1 MDIFAKIGSLLDEK
15 PSESIMDDNVAI
27 AADNNNP
34 YLSTVV
40 LGARNAY
47 DTLHALMAPLIKGK
61 KSSLKQIDKWLDN
74 WVRRLESI
82 EKMYKELLAKL
93 NDLGADFTGTFNI
106 EFAKEA
112 WEIVQDTPILRRYMG
127 EANYWLLYDTVG
139 LLATQSGSLSGDLL
153 AGVKSAIK
161 QAILALISMTD
172 GLLCLESYLGM
183 IQQYWGALYLKITPL
198 PLLDSIVPNVTCAY
212 WYKPAISS
220 QSNGTTAAITLRND
234 PPGHGFTPI
243 PLPVPNPTMYVKDP
257 TYIGKI
263 DYQNPDTWYL
273 DGAPY
278 YLPNTMN
285 LLERALQYWG
295 SSYTNEFLPAVN
307 NIYPRREYG
316 EGGAHPLRA
325 GHTFAQLDTSKMS
338 ISGTNVATKVD
349 NESTVDEI
357 FSEVFTKDILR
368 YMTSDTWTVEGITY
382 YGWQKAYELAYN
394 LIAEFILSGF
404 SAYGE
409 KPSTI
414 TRFFA
419 LQQGDPTGAVY
430 PQFSTWYASNVNF
443 KKALIHMN
451 MSWKMM
457 VNTYGAKVGIPV
469 GDSRYHTFF
478 DAIMKAFVDAG
489 HTVGGYKG
497 SLETSET
504 FMVSPSFC
512 PVTAFRSE
520 EENMKAGVPFIAYKV
535 DTTDNRITYISS
547 GQDTTAEGDAVNVTY
562 NVKNIAFV
570 MGPSEDIENDMFTVR
585 TSVFSI
591 VADSI
596 LAAMTNVATGLHK
609 ATPSIKY
616 TQVGLP
622 YIIGYSGGNAVNSDA
637 MVTTQY
643 YEHDSTHM
651 ASVPLGILPEALYM
665 HRSAIDNIPKFID
678 KEKTQFYLGNIFF
691 PDGKVPTSLDEAK
704 TPETFV
710 THYLSFYKSAKSANQ
725 ELADIVGYSIDHGR
739 ETKFPCFGVYGEL
752 LSMQSWHYTEMPYL
766 EFSSKYAKVKSG
778 SNLYYELSN
787 PEHIIF
793 YHSSYVSQ
801 TRQMQMAVIHEYLES
816 TVKSYGANDK
826 YTFYVFPTESIS
838 VSKLSSSPSLGSFL
852 SVDAT
857 SPSGDAYHYITLRNP
872 IPKCAKYVDSEK
884 WSIMDIIHELYLLAT
899 NLAGLCGDNGE
910 RLKSLQD
917 DLSEFHIS
925 TPQFIGQLPEN
936 NGQYSPFRFEIFKD
950 YSDKI
955 EKLVNSIYNFRAEIV
970 AATEAW

>member
-1 MDIFAKIGSLLDEK
+1 MDVFAKIGSLLKEK

-34 YLSTVV
+34 YLSSVV

-47 DTLHALMAPLIKGK
+47 DTLHTLMGPLIKGK
-61 KSSLKQIDKWLDN
+61 KSSLKQIDKWIND
-74 WVRRLESI
+74 WIARLEQI
-82 EKMYKELLAKL
+82 EKMYEELLAKL
-93 NDLGADFTGTFNI
+93 NDLGADFGGAFDLD
-106 EFAKEA
+106 FAKEA

-139 LLATQSGSLSGDLL
+139 LLATQSGSLAGDLL
-153 AGVKSAIK
+153 AGAKSAVK

-212 WYKPAISS
+212 WYKPAITS
-220 QSNGTTAAITLRND
+220 QSNGTTQAIPLRND
-234 PPGHGFTPI
+234 PPGQGFTPI
-243 PLPVPNPTMYVKDP
+243 PLPVPNPTMFVRDP
-257 TYIGKI
+257 SYIGKI

-273 DGAPY
+273 NGTPY

-307 NIYPRREYG
+307 NFYPRRAYG
-316 EGGAHPLRA
+316 EGEAHPLRV
-325 GHTFAQLDTSKMS
+325 GHTLAQLDTSKMS
-338 ISGTNVATKVD
+338 INGTNVSVEEDTDKP
-349 NESTVDEI
+349 NVDEI
-357 FSEVFTKDILR
+357 FAAVFSDEVLQ
-368 YMTSDTWTVEGITY
+368 YMTSETWNMGAAVY
-382 YGWQKAYELAYN
+382 YGWQKAYEIAYN
-394 LIAEFILSGF
+394 LIVDFIISGF
-404 SAYGE
+404 AAYGE
-409 KPSTI
+409 EPSTI
-414 TRFFA
+414 TRFFS
-419 LQQGDPTGAVY
+419 LQLGDPTGAIY
-430 PQFSTWYASNVNF
+430 PQFSTWYSTNAEF
-443 KKALIHMN
+443 RQALVHMN
-451 MSWKMM
+451 QSWRMM
-457 VNTYGAKVGIPV
+457 VNTYGTKVGVPA
-469 GDSRYHTFF
+469 GADRYHIFF
-478 DAIMKAFVDAG
+478 DAVMKAFVDAG
-489 HTVGGYKG
+489 HTIGGCDG
-497 SLETSET
+497 SLGESET

-512 PVTAFRSE
+512 PITAFRSE
-520 EENMKAGVPFIAYKV
+520 DENRNAGIPFIAYKV
-535 DTTDNRITYISS
+535 DTTDNQITYISS
-547 GQDTTAEGDAVNVTY
+547 GQDVTAEGDAVNVTY
-562 NVKNIAFV
+562 NAGNPAFV
-570 MGPSEDIENDMFTVR
+570 MGPSDDTGDVMFINR
-585 TSVFSI
+585 TSSLSI
-591 VADSI
+591 VAGALFTTMIDVSE
-596 LAAMTNVATGLHK
+596 GLHK
-609 ATPSIKY
+609 ASPVLKSSDNGSYPTGY
-616 TQVGLP
+616 T
-622 YIIGYSGGNAVNSDA
+622 GGDSVNPDA
-637 MVTTQY
+637 TLMSQY
-643 YEHDSTHM
+643 YAHDSVQMSSTI
-651 ASVPLGILPEALYM
+651 LGTLPDALYM
-665 HRSAIDNIPKFID
+665 HRSAVDALPKFMD
-678 KEKTQFYLGNIFF
+678 KDKTTVYLGNIFF
-691 PDGKVPTSLDEAK
+691 PDGKVPASLEEAK
-704 TPETFV
+704 APETFV
-710 THYLSFYKSAKSANQ
+710 THYLSFYESATSAGE

-752 LSMQSWHYTEMPYL
+752 LSMQSWHYTEIPYL

-778 SNLYYELSN
+778 SSLYYELSN

-816 TVKSYGANDK
+816 TTKSYGANDK

-838 VSKLSSSPSLGSFL
+838 VSKLSGSPSMGSFL

-857 SPSGDAYHYITLRNP
+857 SPSGDEYHYITMRNP
-872 IPKCAKYVDSEK
+872 IPKCAKYVDPEK

-925 TPQFIGQLPEN
+925 TPQFIGQLPAN

-955 EKLVNSIYNFRAEIV
+955 EKLVNSVYDFRAKIV